1 MSQFPLY
8 AIIKITNLLMWL
20 RKSLHPSSATDFN
33 LYPFHAAPIK
43 FLPLSNQNF
52 LFFFTKFQI
61 FLLLTHLLHSSQ
73 RQMAESGQHFHI
85 LNVDKPSLSPFC
97 MPIFVYNFACIHMIS
112 IAVH

>member
-1 MSQFPLY
+1 MSPFPLY

-52 LFFFTKFQI
+52 CFFSHKFPNCP
-61 FLLLTHLLHSSQ
+61 F
-73 RQMAESGQHFHI
+73 
-85 LNVDKPSLSPFC
+85 NPSPPFEPVTDDRVGATFSYFEC
-97 MPIFVYNFACIHMIS
+97 
-112 IAVH
+112 